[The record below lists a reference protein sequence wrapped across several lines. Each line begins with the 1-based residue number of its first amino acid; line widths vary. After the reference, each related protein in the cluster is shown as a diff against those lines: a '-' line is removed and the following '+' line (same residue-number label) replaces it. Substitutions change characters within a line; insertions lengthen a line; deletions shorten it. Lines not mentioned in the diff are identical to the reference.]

1 MTLSLVSLYNGSLA
15 AIRKGEH
22 EQVASYL
29 PDLTSKL
36 EAVCG
41 RGWFKLPPTGN
52 EALDREIEKAN
63 RYLTGRVA
71 DLR

>member
-1 MTLSLVSLYNGSLA
+1 MKLSLVSLYNGALA
-15 AIRKGEH
+15 AIRKGQH

-29 PDLTSKL
+29 PDLATKL
-36 EAVCG
+36 EAVSG
-41 RGWFKLPPTGN
+41 RGWFKLPLTGN

-63 RYLTGRVA
+63 KHLTGRVA